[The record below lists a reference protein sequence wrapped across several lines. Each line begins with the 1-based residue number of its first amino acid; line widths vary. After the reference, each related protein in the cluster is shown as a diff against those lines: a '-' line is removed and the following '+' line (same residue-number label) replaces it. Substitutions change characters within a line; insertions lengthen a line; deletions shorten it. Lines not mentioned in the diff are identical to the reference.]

1 MGKGRA
7 HEIVLSLLLA
17 GTVSCT
23 KLRHLLLSEQ
33 APHLGGARIGAI
45 ARWLGLS
52 PDDCRRTCERT
63 TEAADLCASLSLS
76 GVGMVLLGRSGYPRL
91 LREIPSPPP
100 LLFYK
105 GSLESLDS
113 NVIAIVG
120 SRKATLAGIDIAG
133 ALARE
138 LAALGFTIVS
148 GLARGI
154 DTAAHRGC
162 LDAGG
167 RTVAI
172 LGSGIDV
179 IYPRENAGLAE
190 SISSAGAVVTELVP
204 GTQPLRQNF
213 PRRNRIISGL
223 ALGTVVVEAGES
235 SGALI
240 TAGFALDQNRSVFA
254 VPATP
259 GCSGT
264 RGTNRLLREGA
275 RLVETVGDIL
285 EEIYPQ
291 IEVPRRRRQ
300 EQGLFA
306 QTDSA
311 GQRVLEL
318 LSDVPVHVDELTR
331 VVGIPSGRVLELLFS
346 LEAKD
351 LVHSLPGKFYVRGRA
366 H

>member
-1 MGKGRA
+1 MGKGRVY
-7 HEIVLSLLLA
+7 EIVLSLLLS
-17 GTVSCT
+17 GTVTCT
-23 KLRHLLLSEQ
+23 KLRRFLLSQEVGDLCQ
-33 APHLGGARIGAI
+33 AGVSHVTQ
-45 ARWLGLS
+45 WLRLS
-52 PDDCRRTCERT
+52 EPDCRKIEDSSTRAC
-63 TEAADLCASLSLS
+63 DLYRSLCS
-76 GVGMVLLGRSGYPRL
+76 GAVGMVLLGQSGYPRL
-91 LREIPSPPP
+91 LSEIPSPPP

-113 NVIAIVG
+113 RVIAIVG
-120 SRKATLAGIDIAG
+120 SRKATLAGTDIART
-133 ALARE
+133 LARG
-138 LAALGFTIVS
+138 LAARGFTVVS

-167 RTVAI
+167 RTIAI

-179 IYPRENAGLAE
+179 IYPRENSGLAE
-190 SISSAGAVVTELVP
+190 SISRAGAVVTELLP

-213 PRRNRIISGL
+213 PQRNRIISGL
-223 ALGTVVVEAGES
+223 ALGTVIVEAGES

-240 TAGFALDQNRSVFA
+240 TAGYALDQNRSVFA

-259 GCSGT
+259 GCSRT

-275 RLVETVGDIL
+275 RLVETVDDIL
-285 EEIYPQ
+285 EEVYPQ
-291 IEVPRRRRQ
+291 VEISRPSHREPD
-300 EQGLFA
+300 LFA
-306 QTDSA
+306 QTDCS
-311 GQRVLEL
+311 GERVLEL
-318 LSDVPVHVDELTR
+318 LSDVPVHVDQLTR
-331 VVGIPSGRVLELLFS
+331 VLGITSSQALELLFS